1 MHNDQNREGRFVGE
15 KEELLQKIK
24 MLEDQLEYYRAREA
38 QMEQLIREY
47 NEFIRR
53 QFDIYDQFVRDIGTS
68 KIIDPYTR
76 VYSAEHI
83 SKLITYYHQ
92 RAFEENRSYGLI
104 LVRLAERDEDFDAN
118 LLALAK
124 LLKNVVRVP
133 MDSIGRLNEDT
144 FAVLLTEISKENT
157 RKVVERM
164 KSFIKEHLAIPVKI
178 SFRSYPEDGSNLEEM
193 VKQMQ
198 AEVS

>member
-1 MHNDQNREGRFVGE
+1 VEE
-15 KEELLQKIK
+15 KEELLQRIK
-24 MLEDQLEYYRAREA
+24 MLEDQLEYYRSREA

-68 KIIDPYTR
+68 RIVDPYTR

-83 SKLITYYHQ
+83 SQLVSYYHQ
-92 RAFEENRSYGLI
+92 RAFEENREYGLI
-104 LVRLAERDEDFDAN
+104 LVRLSQKDENFDAN

-124 LLKNVVRVP
+124 LLKNVIRVP

-144 FAVLLTEISKENT
+144 FVVLLTEIGKENT
-157 RKVVERM
+157 RKVVQRI
-164 KSFIKEHLAIPVKI
+164 KTFIDQHLAIPVKI
-178 SFRSYPEDGSNLEEM
+178 SFRSYPDDGSNLEDM
-193 VKQMQ
+193 MKQLQ